1 MGKGLVS
8 MEQYQQSATP
18 EKNILEYKKIIRAS
32 VLWMSFSEYIQF
44 NDVKFLKLDA
54 LMSTDANQPQGN
66 WRILMNYFIKKN
78 QGGSCYYWGGSHY
91 KMFDGTIMS
100 LSPGCG
106 HVLVTEPRNNMIK
119 ISTRY

>member
-1 MGKGLVS
+1 

-66 WRILMNYFIKKN
+66 
-78 QGGSCYYWGGSHY
+78 
-91 KMFDGTIMS
+91 
-100 LSPGCG
+100 
-106 HVLVTEPRNNMIK
+106 
-119 ISTRY
+119 